1 MNRLVNRFAW
11 GLAEGGNLCCLII
24 VVIFMGLGGA
34 CRLRE
39 DFKVIIWGDGGQ
51 ATKVGTI
58 FYGGVDPSRHQ
69 VKIFIWQL
77 EEV

>member
-1 MNRLVNRFAW
+1 
-11 GLAEGGNLCCLII
+11 
-24 VVIFMGLGGA
+24 MGLGGA